1 MALRELKIGASGVRG
16 VVGDALTPELIVNF
30 ACAFGTWCGAGPVAI
45 GRDTRRSSAALRA
58 AVASGLLST
67 GCRVIDLGVS
77 PSPLVSFA
85 VRDLGTAG
93 GISITGSHNDAS
105 WNALK
110 FFGPDGALLN
120 PAKSEELL
128 DVYHGAAFSFATW
141 DRLKPVDA
149 APGVEE
155 RYLECLAS
163 ALDVDPI
170 RERGFRVAV
179 DFTNGACGA
188 LASRFL
194 ESLRCTLLPVNAEPT
209 GEFAHPPAPTAAN
222 MRQIA
227 TLAQCFD
234 ADLGAA
240 LNVDG
245 DRIGFVTGEGTAL
258 SEEYSLPLAAAP
270 RLRRRP
276 GPVVTSYSTSGMVE
290 ALARSHGQPVIRG
303 PVGESQIVDL
313 GLAEGA
319 VLAGEGSGGVAVLP
333 LGVAYDG
340 LLALGLVLE
349 EMATS
354 GRSLAELVEGLPR
367 LFMRK
372 RELRCPPSVVYRVL
386 DRFRHHHAGDAPDC
400 SDGVRLAWDD
410 AWLHV
415 RASGTEPLLRIIA
428 EAATPE
434 RAEALV
440 DEATVFARRIT
451 FGHEGS

>member
-1 MALRELKIGASGVRG
+1 
-16 VVGDALTPELIVNF
+16 
-30 ACAFGTWCGAGPVAI
+30 
-45 GRDTRRSSAALRA
+45 
-58 AVASGLLST
+58 
-67 GCRVIDLGVS
+67 
-77 PSPLVSFA
+77 
-85 VRDLGTAG
+85 
-93 GISITGSHNDAS
+93 
-105 WNALK
+105 
-110 FFGPDGALLN
+110 
-120 PAKSEELL
+120 
-128 DVYHGAAFSFATW
+128 
-141 DRLKPVDA
+141 
-149 APGVEE
+149 
-155 RYLECLAS
+155 
-163 ALDVDPI
+163 
-170 RERGFRVAV
+170 
-179 DFTNGACGA
+179 
-188 LASRFL
+188 
-194 ESLRCTLLPVNAEPT
+194 
-209 GEFAHPPAPTAAN
+209 

-227 TLAQCFD
+227 TLAPLFG

-258 SEEYSLPLAAAP
+258 SEEYSLPLVVTP

-290 ALARSHGQPVIRG
+290 ALARSHGQRVIRG
-303 PVGESQIVDL
+303 PVGESHVVDL
-313 GLAEGA
+313 GLAEEA
-319 VLAGEGSGGVAVLP
+319 VLAGEGSGGIAILP

-372 RELRCPPSVVYRVL
+372 QELPCPPTLVYRVIE
-386 DRFRHHHAGDAPDC
+386 RFRRHHAGDAPDC
-400 SDGVRLAWDD
+400 TDGVRLSWHD

-428 EAATPE
+428 EAPTPE

-440 DEATVFARRIT
+440 DEAAVLARRIT

>member
-30 ACAFGTWCGAGPVAI
+30 ACAFGTWCGAGPVVI
-45 GRDTRRSSAALRA
+45 GRDTRRSSTAFRA
-58 AVASGLLST
+58 AVVSGLLST

-85 VRDLGTAG
+85 IRDLGASG
-93 GISITGSHNDAS
+93 GIVVTGSHNDAS

-110 FFGPDGALLN
+110 FLGPDGALLN
-120 PAKSEELL
+120 AAKSGELL
-128 DVYHGAAFSFATW
+128 DIYHGASFELATW
-141 DRLKPVDA
+141 DRLKPVDT
-149 APGVEE
+149 APDVEE
-155 RYLECLAS
+155 RYLEYLAS
-163 ALDVDPI
+163 ALDIDLV
-170 RERGFRVAV
+170 RERGFKVAV

-188 LASRFL
+188 VGSRFL
-194 ESLRCTLLPVNAEPT
+194 DSLGCTLLPVNAEPS

-227 TLAQCFD
+227 TLARLFE

-245 DRIGFVTGEGTAL
+245 DRIGFVTGEGEAL
-258 SEEYSLPLAAAP
+258 SEEYTLPLVLTP

-290 ALARSHGQPVIRG
+290 ALARSHGQRVIRG

-313 GLAEGA
+313 GLAEEA

-333 LGVAYDG
+333 FGVAYDG

-354 GRSLAELVEGLPR
+354 SRSLAEIVGGFPR

-372 RELRCPPSVVYRVL
+372 QELPCPPTLVYRVI
-386 DRFRHHHAGDAPDC
+386 DRFRRHHAGDGPDC
-400 SDGVRLAWDD
+400 TDGVRLSWDD

-428 EAATPE
+428 EAPTPE

-440 DEATVFARRIT
+440 DEAAVLARRIT